1 MLNLDEKFKEL
12 LPQFDFKLKD
22 FQKAVISNVIN
33 NGNTLCVMQT
43 GGGKSLIYCMTGLLL
58 GGITIVVSPLTALIN
73 EQIEK
78 IKDYG
83 YDAIS
88 FPGELSPLKQMKLLE
103 DIANGIRTPNFI
115 FLSPEKI
122 GTDGFL
128 EYCLCKRRND
138 IKLLAIDEVHC
149 VSQWGLNFR
158 PFYEQIPV
166 FINNVFDSSADVKVL
181 GLTATL
187 NPKERIDICNAF
199 DIKNDNILQQELL
212 MRSEVQLHV
221 FRMNDKKEKEEKL
234 WDILSMHSGE
244 KILVYV
250 YRKYKGH
257 SVESLCQEAVNR
269 GFNAQP
275 FHGDMTATQ
284 RQNII
289 EDFRNNKTEII
300 FATNAFGMGIDI
312 PDIRVVVHFMLPES
326 LEQYY
331 QEIGRAARD
340 GKCANAYLM
349 YTAKNIEVKR
359 KYFIDGAFPSEETL
373 NRVYSKVTSNKI
385 GYKALNYFEDEEIQ
399 QCLSYFIEAGLL
411 KIECKGFDDL
421 SKLDEIKDKELQFY
435 FDYTK
440 TKNFVTTTKRANI
453 EPKCLAETVYKN
465 ILNGNAKVKKAL
477 ERWLILNV
485 LEENITN
492 EKMKEILDSIRQ
504 KKEYKHNLL
513 DYLVYVLQD
522 TYGSKE
528 LHQEIAR
535 YLGVKKHNL
544 NRIYKTVDGN
554 HVRSKSEVI
563 ISDLLHNAGVTYAYE
578 EKLFYEP
585 GKWIEPDFTV
595 TLKDGTKIYW
605 EHVGML
611 GLEQYDKDWLRK
623 REIYNKYF
631 PNKLIFTYES
641 GNLSNNAKEL
651 IEEKFL
657 SEKG

>member
-1 MLNLDEKFKEL
+1 MLNLDDKFKEL
-12 LPQFDFKLKD
+12 FPQCDFMLKD
-22 FQKAVISNVIN
+22 FQKAVITNVIE

-43 GGGKSLIYCMTGLLL
+43 GGGKSLIYCMAGLLL

-103 DIANGIRTPNFI
+103 DIGKGIRTPNFI

-128 EYCLCKRRND
+128 EYCLHKRKND
-138 IKLLAIDEVHC
+138 IKLLAIDEIHC

-166 FINNVFDSSADVKVL
+166 FINNVFASSADVKVL

-199 DIKNDNILQQELL
+199 NIKNNNILQQELL

-221 FRMNDKKEKEEKL
+221 FRMNDKQAKEEKL
-234 WDILSMHSGE
+234 WNILSMHSGE

-269 GFNAQP
+269 GFNAQS

-359 KYFIDGAFPSEETL
+359 KYFIDGAFPSEEVL
-373 NRVYSKVTSNKI
+373 NKVYSKITSNKI
-385 GYKALNYFEDEEIQ
+385 GYKSLNYFEDEEIQ
-399 QCLSYFIEAGLL
+399 QCLPYFIKAGLIE
-411 KIECKGFDDL
+411 IECKGFDDL
-421 SKLDEIKDKELQFY
+421 SKLDEIKDNELQLY
-435 FDYTK
+435 FDSTK
-440 TKNFVTTTKRANI
+440 TKNFITTIKKVSI
-453 EPKCLAETVYKN
+453 KPKYLAETVYAS
-465 ILNGNAKVKKAL
+465 ILKGKAKVKKAL
-477 ERWLILNV
+477 ERWLILNIF
-485 LEENITN
+485 EETIPYD
-492 EKMKEILDSIRQ
+492 KMKEILDSIQ
-504 KKEYKHNLL
+504 EKKEYKHGLL
-513 DYLVYVLQD
+513 DYLVYVLD
-522 TYGSKE
+522 ATNSSKE

-554 HVRSKSEVI
+554 SVRSKSEVI
-563 ISDLLHNAGVTYAYE
+563 ISDLLHNAGIPYVYE

-585 GKWIEPDFTV
+585 GKWIEPDFTI

-611 GLEQYDKDWLRK
+611 GLEQYDKDWQRK
-623 REIYNKYF
+623 REIYNTYF
-631 PNKLIFTYES
+631 PNKLVFTYEN
-641 GNLSNNAKEL
+641 GNLSNNAQAL
-651 IEEKFL
+651 IEGKIL
-657 SEKG
+657 